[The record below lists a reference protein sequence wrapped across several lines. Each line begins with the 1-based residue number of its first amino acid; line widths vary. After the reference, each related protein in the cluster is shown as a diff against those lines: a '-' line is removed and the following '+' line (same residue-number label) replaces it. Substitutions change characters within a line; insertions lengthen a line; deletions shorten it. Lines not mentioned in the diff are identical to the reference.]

1 VTRVVC
7 IGECMVELRAVGQDT
22 FARSY
27 AGDVYNT
34 AVYLK
39 RSFPGAQVQF
49 LTATGDD
56 AMSGAMRRRWKEQ
69 GIDDALAF
77 SVDGGSAGL
86 YLIETN
92 AFGERSFHYWRVHS
106 AARRWFALLEAR
118 GDSALR
124 GADVVYFSGISLA
137 ILEPDERASAIDL
150 LRRLRTHVGRIAFD
164 PNVRPRLWQ
173 SAHAAAQS
181 MRAALSICDVA
192 LPSAEDLASL
202 FQVDEPMRQ
211 VELLLKM
218 GVPEAAVTAGADGC
232 VIADGDRCTQLPGL
246 RVECA
251 VDTSGA
257 GDAFNGVY
265 LANRLQGSS
274 PVAAAKAALLV
285 ASRVVTHAGAI
296 VPAPVSHPDVAA
308 GASCDQS

>member
-7 IGECMVELRAVGQDT
+7 IGECMVELRAVGEDA

-39 RSFPGAQVQF
+39 RSLPGAHVQF

-56 AMSGAMRRRWKEQ
+56 AMSDAMRRRWKEQ

-77 SVDGGSAGL
+77 SVEGGSAGL
-86 YLIETN
+86 YMIETD
-92 AFGERSFHYWRVHS
+92 AFGERQFHYWRSHS
-106 AARRWFALLEAR
+106 AARRWLALLQAR
-118 GDSALR
+118 GESALR
-124 GADVVYFSGISLA
+124 GADIVYFSGISLA
-137 ILEPDERASAIDL
+137 ILDPDERAAAIGL
-150 LRRLRTHVGRIAFD
+150 LQGLRTHVGRIAFD

-173 SAHAAAQS
+173 SPQAAAQS
-181 MRAALSICDVA
+181 IRAALSACDTA
-192 LPSAEDLASL
+192 LPSAEDLAWL
-202 FQVDEPMRQ
+202 LHVDEPMRQ
-211 VELLLKM
+211 LEQLMDL
-218 GVPEAAVTAGADGC
+218 GVSEAAVTLGADGC
-232 VIADGDRCTQLPGL
+232 AIADGELRTRLPAPRVDR
-246 RVECA
+246 V

-274 PVAAAKAALLV
+274 PAKSAEAALLV

-296 VPAPVSHPDVAA
+296 IPSSVSHP
-308 GASCDQS
+308 GES